1 MPKMVCPEIYLRYPY
16 DVSAILLWIVPRYK
30 DKAMIRPAMPRWT
43 MPLRF
48 TWDNPMICRWGDTAM
63 ICPEMKTTICLRYYQ
78 YLPWNPCMACDAKMV
93 FNWDLPV
100 YMRIPICRW
109 YNYDM
114 SQDKDN
120 DMPEILWRS
129 ALNSPYSLRCRDG
142 SFYAKYEMHDVWMGS
157 QLMNGRMW
165 N

>member
-1 MPKMVCPEIYLRYPY
+1 MACDAEDEIYLRYPYDVSAILLWFVPRYKDEAMIWPAMPKMVCPEIYLRYPY

-100 YMRIPICRW
+100 YMRYPYMPVIQLW
-109 YNYDM
+109 YV
-114 SQDKDN
+114 
-120 DMPEILWRS
+120 PR
-129 ALNSPYSLRCRDG
+129 
-142 SFYAKYEMHDVWMGS
+142 
-157 QLMNGRMW
+157 
-165 N
+165 